1 MVGVPMLWGGGS
13 SKDKQDATRLA
24 DFKAITTSPKYIM
37 GFEEPD
43 CSTEGSSS
51 MTVENG
57 KLLDINTETDH
68 QPLPPG
74 PSSSHLMLLK
84 AHY

>member
-1 MVGVPMLWGGGS
+1 MVGVPLLWGGGS

-24 DFKAITTSPKYIM
+24 AFKAITTSPKYIM

-51 MTVENG
+51 MTVELG
-57 KLLDINTETDH
+57 KLLDIDTETDD

-74 PSSSHLMLLK
+74 PSLSHPMVLK
-84 AHY
+84 AHC

>member
-13 SKDKQDATRLA
+13 SKDKQDATRLSA
-24 DFKAITTSPKYIM
+24 FKAITTSPKYIM

-51 MTVENG
+51 MSVDKG
-57 KLLDINTETDH
+57 KSLDLSTETDD
-68 QPLPPG
+68 QLLPPG
-74 PSSSHLMLLK
+74 PSSSHLTVLK
-84 AHY
+84 AHC

>member
-1 MVGVPMLWGGGS
+1 MAGIPMLWGGGS
-13 SKDKQDATRLA
+13 SKDKQDASRLA

-51 MTVENG
+51 MSVDLG
-57 KLLDINTETDH
+57 KSLALSTGIND
-68 QPLPPG
+68 
-74 PSSSHLMLLK
+74 
-84 AHY
+84 

>member
-1 MVGVPMLWGGGS
+1 MLWGGGS

-24 DFKAITTSPKYIM
+24 AFKAITTSPKYIM

-51 MTVENG
+51 MTVELG
-57 KLLDINTETDH
+57 KLLDIDTETDD

-74 PSSSHLMLLK
+74 PSSSPLMVVR
-84 AHY
+84 AHC